1 MTKRVIYNHRNVN
14 IAEYTGWRKSYFRNY
29 ISFRW
34 WNKKL
39 ITLTSVGV
47 IYHRTITR
55 FIFKS
60 HSKKCNS
67 NLINSLMFGSWA
79 SQFKFMHS
87 PTAPPRE
94 HDHNLALNIDTY
106 LTYVDKQIIRRS

>member
-1 MTKRVIYNHRNVN
+1 MAKRVIYNHKNVN

-34 WNKKL
+34 WNKRL

-47 IYHRTITR
+47 MYHQTITR

-60 HSKKCNS
+60 HGKKCNS

-87 PTAPPRE
+87 PTAPPRNA
-94 HDHNLALNIDTY
+94 DHGLALNIDTY
-106 LTYVDKQIIRRS
+106 IDYVDK